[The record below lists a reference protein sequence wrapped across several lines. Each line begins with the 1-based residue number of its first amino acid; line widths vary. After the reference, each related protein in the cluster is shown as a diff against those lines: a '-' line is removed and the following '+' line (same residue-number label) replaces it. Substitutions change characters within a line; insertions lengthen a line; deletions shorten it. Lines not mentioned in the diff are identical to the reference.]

1 MKKDNNMVI
10 EEAKKRFQTIMEY
23 VVSQGTVVEADEE
36 TEEPQEEMGGEM
48 DPNMGNDPAAMGGE
62 MDPNMGND
70 PAAMGGEMDPNMGN
84 DPAAMGG
91 GEMDPNMGGPEGFS
105 PQDMTLDGGMGQS
118 TDGVTEPMQDGDE
131 VIDVDDLTDAQEE
144 TEAEVSKINDKFD
157 KVLKAIGA
165 FEELLRSNDEK
176 IEGLKSE
183 FEKRNP
189 TQVEKLSMQTAK
201 SYPFNVKPEEFWA
214 EKEATSNYSTEDDQ
228 NGVKQGQYVITAKD
242 IAGETNWKEIA
253 DSLDDDDFMYNQT
266 LNKILSL

>member
-1 MKKDNNMVI
+1 MKKDNNIVI

-36 TEEPQEEMGGEM
+36 TEEPQEEMGGGM
-48 DPNMGNDPAAMGGE
+48 DQNMGNDPAAMGGE

-70 PAAMGGEMDPNMGN
+70 PAAMGGEMDPNMG
-84 DPAAMGG
+84 
-91 GEMDPNMGGPEGFS
+91 GPEGFS
-105 PQDMTLDGGMGQS
+105 PQDMSLDGGMGQS

>member
-1 MKKDNNMVI
+1 MDKIQEHQNLINYLHNL
-10 EEAKKRFQTIMEY
+10 Y
-23 VVSQGTVVEADEE
+23 VTKNADYGDSVHDTYEKYGLTSFLVRLE
-36 TEEPQEEMGGEM
+36 
-48 DPNMGNDPAAMGGE
+48 DKLNRAR
-62 MDPNMGND
+62 
-70 PAAMGGEMDPNMGN
+70 
-84 DPAAMGG
+84 
-91 GEMDPNMGGPEGFS
+91 
-105 PQDMTLDGGMGQS
+105 TL
-118 TDGVTEPMQDGDE
+118 
-131 VIDVDDLTDAQEE
+131 
-144 TEAEVSKINDKFD
+144 SKHTAR
-157 KVLKAIGA
+157 VA
-165 FEELLRSNDEK
+165 DEK

>member
-1 MKKDNNMVI
+1 MKEGKNLVI

-23 VVSQGTVVEADEE
+23 VVSQGSIVSEADEE
-36 TEEPQEEMGGEM
+36 TEEPMGG
-48 DPNMGNDPAAMGGE
+48 DPAAMGG
-62 MDPNMGND
+62 DPNMGGD
-70 PAAMGGEMDPNMGN
+70 PAAMGGDPNMGG

-91 GEMDPNMGGPEGFS
+91 DPNMNSGPEGFAPQDPNMGGDPAAMGGD
-105 PQDMTLDGGMGQS
+105 PNMDGI
-118 TDGVTEPMQDGDE
+118 TEPMQDGDE
-131 VIDVDDLTDAQEE
+131 VIDVDDLTNAQEK
-144 TEAEVSKINDKFD
+144 TEVEVSKINDKFD

>member
-1 MKKDNNMVI
+1 MKKDNNIVI

-23 VVSQGTVVEADEE
+23 VVSQGTVLEADEE
-36 TEEPQEEMGGEM
+36 TEEPQEQMGGEMDPNMGNDPAAMGGGM

-62 MDPNMGND
+62 MDPNMS
-70 PAAMGGEMDPNMGN
+70 
-84 DPAAMGG
+84 
-91 GEMDPNMGGPEGFS
+91 GPEGFS
-105 PQDMTLDGGMGQS
+105 PQDMPLDGGMEQS

-131 VIDVDDLTDAQEE
+131 VIDVDDLTNAQEE